1 MVPNMTTKFLLFF
14 LLLSASV
21 LGQDSK
27 IIEIRKTGSSTQDEL
42 QFPGANILLRDKT
55 TRSTVPRRSIG
66 GVETIVILPR

>member
-27 IIEIRKTGSSTQDEL
+27 IIEIRKAGSSTQDEL

-55 TRSTVPRRSIG
+55 TRVVLFTGIER
-66 GVETIVILPR
+66 VELIILPR